1 MGLSTDR
8 GPEENEA
15 SQSVNSHSVRTP
27 HFKILLVLCIVG
39 FLQFVSRGSRGG
51 GGGGGD
57 SPGLE
62 RHGHPQWNPGKPK
75 SFSNGTMFIL
85 DKELENLAQLQ
96 GGQPQIH
103 LTLTLRDVI

>member
-1 MGLSTDR
+1 MIRAMKLNAIESPPR
-8 GPEENEA
+8 AGP
-15 SQSVNSHSVRTP
+15 
-27 HFKILLVLCIVG
+27 G
-39 FLQFVSRGSRGG
+39 
-51 GGGGGD
+51 
-57 SPGLE
+57 